1 MYPLWQHNYLT
12 KAVAFLNGKKFLV
25 CSSQK
30 NHISCYIILYINFFS
45 LSLSPNFVLFY
56 GGGRGREVSSC
67 CSPLFCFCCLLLD
80 FNTVSSLLSLS
91 VIMAH

>member
-30 NHISCYIILYINFFS
+30 NHISCYIILYINYFS
-45 LSLSPNFVLFY
+45 LSLLILFY
-56 GGGRGREVSSC
+56 FVEGVEEEK
-67 CSPLFCFCCLLLD
+67 
-80 FNTVSSLLSLS
+80 SLLAAARYFVSAACFWILILQ
-91 VIMAH
+91 VLCFRCQ

>member
-30 NHISCYIILYINFFS
+30 IIYHATSFFTSIFFAFS
-45 LSLSPNFVLFY
+45 LLILFY
-56 GGGRGREVSSC
+56 GAGGGRKVSSC
-67 CSPLFCFCCLLLD
+67 
-80 FNTVSSLLSLS
+80 
-91 VIMAH
+91 

>member
-25 CSSQK
+25 CSSQEK
-30 NHISCYIILYINFFS
+30 SSCYIILYINFF
-45 LSLSPNFVLFY
+45 SLSPNFVLFY

-67 CSPLFCFCCLLLD
+67 YKPVILFLLLASG
-80 FNTVSSLLSLS
+80 F
-91 VIMAH
+91 

>member
-30 NHISCYIILYINFFS
+30 IIYHDTLLFTSIFFLS
-45 LSLSPNFVLFY
+45 LSLLILFY
-56 GGGRGREVSSC
+56 FIERVEEEKFFLAAARCFVSAA
-67 CSPLFCFCCLLLD
+67 CFWILILRVLCFRCQ
-80 FNTVSSLLSLS
+80 
-91 VIMAH
+91 

>member
-30 NHISCYIILYINFFS
+30 NHISCYIILYINYFS
-45 LSLSPNFVLFY
+45 LCLLILFY
-56 GGGRGREVSSC
+56 FMEGVEEEKFLLAAARYFVSAA
-67 CSPLFCFCCLLLD
+67 CFWILILRVLCFRCQ
-80 FNTVSSLLSLS
+80 
-91 VIMAH
+91 

>member
-12 KAVAFLNGKKFLV
+12 KVVAFLNGKKFLV
-25 CSSQK
+25 CSSQEK
-30 NHISCYIILYINFFS
+30 SSCYIILYINFF
-45 LSLSPNFVLFY
+45 SLSPNFVLFY

>member
-30 NHISCYIILYINFFS
+30 NYISCHVILYINFFS
-45 LSLSPNFVLFY
+45 LSLLILFY
-56 GGGRGREVSSC
+56 FMEGVEEEKFLLAAARYFVSAA
-67 CSPLFCFCCLLLD
+67 CFWILIL
-80 FNTVSSLLSLS
+80 
-91 VIMAH
+91 